1 LSEENVKVPGRDD
14 VALVQRAQQGEDEA
28 FATLFNQLHQL
39 VLNYVYHMLGDRQA
53 AEDVTQDA
61 FIRAHERI
69 GQLGPPWDFKS
80 WVFRIASNLAVDY
93 LRRNRRFVD
102 LEEPTMMAEAPITK
116 RPSERGVQRNEARL
130 AVWSTLDA
138 MPTVYRQAL
147 ILREFNGQSYKEVS
161 QALECTYAN
170 ARQLVHRARMRFRE
184 QHGMRLSLEAGVE
197 RCRVLGDLLS
207 AFHDGEL
214 DEQQRAAVEAHIK
227 TCPQCRQT
235 EEDLKKVGA
244 LIAGLAPIMPS
255 QAWIAKVFDQLG
267 IETVPTPG
275 GAGGQ
280 GGPHAGSSSPPGG
293 GAGGMGGGGSSA
305 GWWNTISGWSWM
317 MKMGAFIMA
326 SAIIIGGV
334 VLTSLLLSPHPPSPL
349 DPLPSEASDSEAS
362 DTPTPGAAQDSI
374 VEDEP
379 LAVTASPTLDNTA
392 TQTTTATLGPPVATG
407 NENCN
412 CRFGPSSD
420 YDVVG
425 YLLEDQ
431 SAPIDGR
438 NAEWTWWWIERQDGY
453 GHCWVWDGLVTVSG
467 DTSAVPIIIPPP
479 TSTPDDTTP
488 PSVSISHSPSGS
500 TRPASDDVVKF
511 TAQAQDDGE
520 IERIEIWVYPAG
532 SNNPVQV
539 AACQNTTSCV
549 YSGGPYPPGNL
560 IYYARAY
567 DTAGNAGESKHHTLK
582 IFSAVY

>member
-1 LSEENVKVPGRDD
+1 MKVPGRDD
-14 VALVQRAQQGEDEA
+14 VALVQRAQQGEDDA

-102 LEEPTMMAEAPITK
+102 LEEPTMMAESPITK
-116 RPSERGVQRNEARL
+116 RPSERGVQRNEARQ

-197 RCRVLGDLLS
+197 RCRELGDLLS
-207 AFHDGEL
+207 AYHDGEL

-227 TCPQCRQT
+227 SCPQCRQT

-244 LIAGLAPIMPS
+244 LVAGLAPIMPS
-255 QAWIAKVFDQLG
+255 QAWITKVFDQMG
-267 IETVPTPG
+267 IETVPASG
-275 GAGGQ
+275 GGGGQ
-280 GGPHAGSSSPPGG
+280 GSPQAGSGSSAGG

-305 GWWNTISGWSWM
+305 GWWNTISGWGWM
-317 MKMGAFIMA
+317 MKTGAFMML
-326 SAIIIGGV
+326 SAIIIGGA
-334 VLTSLLLSPHPPSPL
+334 VLTSLLVSPHPPSP
-349 DPLPSEASDSEAS
+349 PPPPPPEASDSEAS
-362 DTPTPGAAQDSI
+362 DTATPGAMQESI
-374 VEDEP
+374 VIDESY
-379 LAVTASPTLDNTA
+379 TATTSPTLEDTA
-392 TQTTTATLGPPVATG
+392 TQTTTATLGPPFATG

-425 YLLEDQ
+425 YLLEAQ

-438 NAEWTWWWIERQDGY
+438 NAEWTWWWIKRQDGY
-453 GHCWVWDGLVTVSG
+453 GHCWVWDGLVSVSG
-467 DTSAVPIIIPPP
+467 DTSVVPIINPPP

-488 PSVSISHSPSGS
+488 PTVSITYGPTGFR
-500 TRPASDDVVKF
+500 RPNTSDEVTLTA
-511 TAQAQDDGE
+511 TAQDNYQVK
-520 IERIEIWVYPAG
+520 RIEIWMRAG
-532 SNNPVQV
+532 RANNFIKV
-539 AACQNTTSCV
+539 ASCEDTTTCV
-549 YSGGPYPPGNL
+549 STVGPFASGN
-560 IYYARAY
+560 IYFFARAF
-567 DTAGNAGESKHHTLK
+567 DAAGNMAESAQQSVE
-582 IFSAVY
+582 IFILVN